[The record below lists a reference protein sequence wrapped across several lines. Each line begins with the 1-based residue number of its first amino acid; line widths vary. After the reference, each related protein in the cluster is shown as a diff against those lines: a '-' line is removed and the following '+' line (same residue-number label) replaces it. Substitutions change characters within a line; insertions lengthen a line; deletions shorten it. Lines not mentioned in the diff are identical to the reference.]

1 MTQQR
6 NDTPGPAAGG
16 GQIQHALKLRDQFP
30 SWLAPAQKVVWKNRQ
45 ITLASSNF
53 QPWEQF
59 PADLFQSSSV
69 KPAFMVDYQPKGSCH
84 FPSGRGTVWLIRFLS
99 GKNPFV
105 VQLVVQA
112 TFLVATVPETNG
124 INVLCVLGLGGG
136 NFKEFVGVFWK
147 VLQEATPQMLQFK

>member
-1 MTQQR
+1 MLNPYCYCHPGQTPGGSSGVGLAGDAPCLHLGGTGAGMTQQR

-16 GQIQHALKLRDQFP
+16 DQIQHALKLKDQFP

-84 FPSGRGTVWLIRFLS
+84 LSSGRGAQC
-99 GKNPFV
+99 G
-105 VQLVVQA
+105 
-112 TFLVATVPETNG
+112 
-124 INVLCVLGLGGG
+124 
-136 NFKEFVGVFWK
+136 
-147 VLQEATPQMLQFK
+147 

>member
-30 SWLAPAQKVVWKNRQ
+30 SWLAPARKVVWKNGQ

-84 FPSGRGTVWLIRFLS
+84 LPSGRGHSVVNSVSLWKNSFRCPACSPSNVS
-99 GKNPFV
+99 GRHSP
-105 VQLVVQA
+105 
-112 TFLVATVPETNG
+112 
-124 INVLCVLGLGGG
+124 
-136 NFKEFVGVFWK
+136 
-147 VLQEATPQMLQFK
+147 